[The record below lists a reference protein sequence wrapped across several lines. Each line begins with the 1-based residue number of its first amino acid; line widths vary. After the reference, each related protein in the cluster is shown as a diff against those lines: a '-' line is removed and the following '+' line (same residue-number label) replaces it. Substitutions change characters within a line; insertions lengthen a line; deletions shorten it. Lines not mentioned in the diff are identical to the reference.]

1 LFTPPRGPDP
11 LAPWLAHDQRR
22 LAHDQRWVTNG
33 RRWLSNDQRAT
44 ARQTGRVSMSLV
56 GAGDRLPPDVAV
68 SEAEPENWVVAL
80 STPGALQD
88 GAMQRLHQM
97 MVRASR
103 HQVRR
108 MRPMLAGVGN
118 DRLEEIANQAADEA
132 MMAVLKK
139 LPTFEGRSRFT
150 TWAYKFAILQSA
162 TEVRRFAWLN
172 REVELKDRETLVEDG
187 PSPESH
193 VEAADLASA
202 VSRAIDVA
210 LSPHQRRITI
220 ALLVDGVPID
230 VLAERLG
237 TNRNALY
244 KTVHDARTRLRAHLI
259 DSGHLPA
266 PHSHR
271 PAQTSETEGTS

>member
-1 LFTPPRGPDP
+1 
-11 LAPWLAHDQRR
+11 
-22 LAHDQRWVTNG
+22 
-33 RRWLSNDQRAT
+33 
-44 ARQTGRVSMSLV
+44 MSLV
-56 GAGDRLPPDVAV
+56 GAGDRLPPDVALTGG
-68 SEAEPENWVVAL
+68 EPQDWVLAL

-88 GAMQRLHQM
+88 EAMQRLHQM

-108 MRPMLAGVGN
+108 MRSMLAGVGN

-132 MMAVLKK
+132 MMAVLNK
-139 LPTFEGRSRFT
+139 LSTFEGRSRFT
-150 TWAYKFAILQSA
+150 TWAYKFAILQCA

-187 PSPESH
+187 PSPASY

-202 VSRAIDVA
+202 VSNAIEVA

-244 KTVHDARTRLRAHLI
+244 KTVHDARTRLRAHLSA
-259 DSGHLPA
+259 SGHLPTTQPRQPDQPNK
-266 PHSHR
+266 PHQ
-271 PAQTSETEGTS
+271 PEQTEGTS